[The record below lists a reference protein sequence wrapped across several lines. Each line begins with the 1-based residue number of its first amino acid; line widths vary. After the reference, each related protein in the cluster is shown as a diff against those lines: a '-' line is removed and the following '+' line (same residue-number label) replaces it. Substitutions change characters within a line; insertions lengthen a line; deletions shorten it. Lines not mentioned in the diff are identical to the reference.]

1 MKLRALEI
9 SEVNSYIKRVLTNDA
24 ILYNLKVKGE
34 ISNFKVHGSGN
45 VYLSLKD
52 EKSKI
57 NCVIFKSNYNK
68 DLQVD
73 NGSKVIA
80 HGYISLYERDGS
92 YQLYINDIEIEGL
105 GDLYIEFNKLK
116 EQLSKEGLFDVV
128 KSSIAG
134 AVIGNIL
141 LVVGASMLAGGLKY
155 KTQKFNQKVS
165 EVSSSMLLFA
175 VLGLCIPA
183 LFTHTV
189 DPKLL
194 NTRYEG
200 LSIFVAVVMIV
211 IYALSL
217 FFSFSTH
224 KHIYNNNDEH
234 EGNAKWSLKKA
245 ISILVISTILIAIE
259 SEFLVNGIEPITESL
274 GWSQFFVGIILIPI
288 IGNAAEHS
296 TAVIMARK
304 DKMDVALEIAV
315 GSSLQIILFVAPVL
329 IFLSLFFT
337 PMSIVF
343 NPFELIALIAS
354 VLIAN
359 RVSHDGESNW
369 LEGVQLLAVY
379 LIIAA
384 SFFIL

>member
-1 MKLRALEI
+1 MKILKYMLIFIPISFIAKFLNASDSIMFILSCLSIIPLAGLMGEGTEEI
-9 SEVNSYIKRVLTNDA
+9 SFYSGPKIGGFLNGTFGNATELI
-24 ILYNLKVKGE
+24 
-34 ISNFKVHGSGN
+34 ISFFA
-45 VYLSLKD
+45 L
-52 EKSKI
+52 
-57 NCVIFKSNYNK
+57 
-68 DLQVD
+68 
-73 NGSKVIA
+73 
-80 HGYISLYERDGS
+80 
-92 YQLYINDIEIEGL
+92 
-105 GDLYIEFNKLK
+105 
-116 EQLSKEGLFDVV
+116 KEGLFDVV

-224 KHIYNNNDEH
+224 KHIF
-234 EGNAKWSLKKA
+234 
-245 ISILVISTILIAIE
+245 ILVISTILIAIE

>member
-1 MKLRALEI
+1 MKILKYMLIFVPISFIAKFMNASSSLMFILACLSIIPLAGLMGEGTEEI
-9 SEVNSYIKRVLTNDA
+9 SFYSGPKIGGFLNGTFGNATELI
-24 ILYNLKVKGE
+24 
-34 ISNFKVHGSGN
+34 ISFFA
-45 VYLSLKD
+45 L
-52 EKSKI
+52 
-57 NCVIFKSNYNK
+57 
-68 DLQVD
+68 
-73 NGSKVIA
+73 
-80 HGYISLYERDGS
+80 
-92 YQLYINDIEIEGL
+92 
-105 GDLYIEFNKLK
+105 
-116 EQLSKEGLFDVV
+116 KEGLFDVV

-141 LVVGASMLAGGLKY
+141 LVLGASMLAGGLKY
-155 KTQKFNQKVS
+155 KTQGFNKKVI

-189 DPKLL
+189 NPTLL

-200 LSIFVAVVMIV
+200 LSIFVAVIMII
-211 IYALSL
+211 IYILSL
-217 FFSFSTH
+217 LFSFNTH
-224 KHIYNNNDEH
+224 KYIYNNTDES
-234 EGNAKWSLKKA
+234 EGSAKWSLGKA
-245 ISILVISTILIAIE
+245 ISILVVSTILIAIE
-259 SEFLVNGIEPITESL
+259 SEFLVNGIEPITQSL
-274 GWSQFFVGIILIPI
+274 GWSEFFVGIILIPI

-304 DKMDVALEIAV
+304 NKMDVSLEIAI
-315 GSSLQIILFVAPVL
+315 GSSLQIILFVAPIL
-329 IFLSLFFT
+329 IFLSLFFI

-343 NPFELIALIAS
+343 NEFELIALIAS

-359 RVSHDGESNW
+359 KVANDGESNW